1 MVTNTYKVSYQKRS
15 KYVKIN
21 IIWLF
26 DLAIGQGLHLR
37 IGYLHLHSYILTNIS
52 QNSKYY

>member
-1 MVTNTYKVSYQKRS
+1 MVTNTYRHLKKRR

-26 DLAIGQGLHLR
+26 DLVIDQELDT
-37 IGYLHLHSYILTNIS
+37 YIHIPMF
-52 QNSKYY
+52 